1 MLAQSLS
8 GPALIL
14 TNGMLDST
22 NAKTAHGLLRG
33 SDRFT
38 PLAVI
43 DHRFAGQDGGEVMDG
58 RRRGVPIVA
67 SVADYFADPARPRPQ
82 FCIVGVALPGG
93 KLPADFRAELEAAM
107 QHGLSVINGLHTFL
121 SDDAAFMALA
131 AERGVTVFDVR
142 KPRPRTELHFWS
154 GEIYRVRAPRIAVL
168 GTDCAL
174 GKRTTCRFLMEA
186 CRGAGLR
193 AEMIYTGQ
201 TGWMQ
206 GSPYGFIFDSTVND
220 FIGGEIERAI
230 VECDR
235 AAHPDLILIEGQSS
249 LRNPSGPCGSEFLL
263 SGHARGVV
271 LQHAPGRHC
280 YEGSDVPIGSLA
292 SEIGLIQMYGARVL
306 AVTLNEEEMTDTQMR
321 AVQAE
326 LETDLQLPVVRPLHE
341 GVDRLV
347 PVIQDFLHAQRS
359 GE

>member
-1 MLAQSLS
+1 MPTDSLA

-43 DHRFAGQDGGEVMDG
+43 DHRFAGQDAGEVMDG
-58 RRRGVPIVA
+58 RSRGVPVVA
-67 SVADYFADPARPRPQ
+67 SVADYFAASDRPRPQ

-93 KLPADFRAELEAAM
+93 KLPQDFRTELEAAM
-107 QHGLSVINGLHTFL
+107 RHGLSVINGLHTFL
-121 SDDAAFMALA
+121 SDDPAFMALA
-131 AERGVTVFDVR
+131 AEQGVIVYDVR
-142 KPRPRTELHFWS
+142 KPRPRTELQFWT
-154 GEIYRVRAPRIAVL
+154 GEIYQVRAPRIAVL

-174 GKRTTCRFLMEA
+174 GKRTTSRFLVEA
-186 CRGAGLR
+186 CRRAGLR

-230 VECDR
+230 VQCDR
-235 AAHPDLILIEGQSS
+235 EAGPDVIFIEGQSS
-249 LRNPSGPCGSEFLL
+249 LRNPSGPCGAEFLL
-263 SGHARGVV
+263 SGHARGVI

-280 YEGSDVPIGSLA
+280 YEGSDVPISSVA

-306 AVTLNEEEMTDTQMR
+306 AVTLNEEEMTDDQMQT
-321 AVQAE
+321 VQAE
-326 LETDLQLPVVRPLHE
+326 LETDLRIPVVRPLRE

-347 PVIQDFLHAQRS
+347 PVVQAYLKTAGGR
-359 GE
+359 E